1 MRLILNLVV
10 AFCFLPLMAATPATA
25 LTQGEAPTF
34 VPGQLVIG
42 WMPGDTAAVASREPA
57 TFDGDRT
64 APEWQAAAYAL
75 AARAGL
81 QVADVQ
87 PEYGM
92 ALLNVPPGQ
101 EEAEIARLRKLPW
114 VAYAEPNYVVRAAA
128 DAAYPNDPAFGDQ
141 WYMRR
146 VYAPEAWAVTFGS
159 LTLVVAVLDS
169 GVDRNH
175 PEFYRQFHD
184 PLLPGWDYVNGDNDP
199 NDDYGHGTHVTG
211 LIAAAANNRLGV
223 AGLAPNIKILPLK
236 VLDASGAGDFYNVAK
251 AIRRAADFRA
261 QVINLSLGGLVQ
273 FDEQQV
279 LQSAVDYAVARNVL
293 VVAAAGNCAQ
303 GGLGCGYP
311 NPMFYPAACNGV
323 FAVAA
328 SDHFDNWA
336 TYSNYKSYV
345 SLTAPGGLAEDALL
359 STVPGGYGFKYGTSM
374 ATALVSGAAA
384 LVWTMQPAASYQQVG
399 GILKDTADKV
409 GVNPLTG
416 QPLTYTNGRN
426 DYFGYGRLN
435 VGQAVRRA
443 HPPTLIPVTET
454 QEFLL
459 GGSVTQQTRRLT
471 LTNPSSQQV
480 QWRATVVRGNSWLN
494 SIPTSGS
501 AAYDSPGALM
511 LQVSSTARGPGLYF
525 GTVRVEPQPGGPNFA
540 SFDIEVQLHISS
552 VLRRTFLPVTPRDW
566 AAPEWFDPL
575 SDPSRQALGLTN
587 NEVRQL
593 RLPFPVSFYGVA
605 QTRIG
610 ISDNGVAI
618 LGQPRTYQMYPPEG
632 CLQTAAAPNDAI
644 YVLGLDWRPD
654 FGGQE
659 VYVHQPNA
667 DTYVITWYQMRRA
680 GNPEP
685 QTFQLVLRRDGQ
697 ITANYQAVEALSP
710 GIIGVENW
718 DGTVAQ
724 QIRCAGAGRV
734 VRSGEMVS
742 FSPVLPW

>member
-1 MRLILNLVV
+1 
-10 AFCFLPLMAATPATA
+10 
-25 LTQGEAPTF
+25 
-34 VPGQLVIG
+34 
-42 WMPGDTAAVASREPA
+42 
-57 TFDGDRT
+57 
-64 APEWQAAAYAL
+64 
-75 AARAGL
+75 
-81 QVADVQ
+81 
-87 PEYGM
+87 M

-101 EEAEIARLRKLPW
+101 EEAELARLRKLPW

-303 GGLGCGYP
+303 GGPGCGYP

-384 LVWTMQPAASYQQVG
+384 LVWTMQPAALSAG
-399 GILKDTADKV
+399 GWYPEGYCRQGGRQPADRPTAHIHRRPQRLLRLRSSQCGPGRAP
-409 GVNPLTG
+409 GVPAHADPRHG
-416 QPLTYTNGRN
+416 DAGIPP
-426 DYFGYGRLN
+426 GRL
-435 VGQAVRRA
+435 GDAADAAVDA
-443 HPPTLIPVTET
+443 DQPQQPT
-454 QEFLL
+454 
-459 GGSVTQQTRRLT
+459 GSV
-471 LTNPSSQQV
+471 
-480 QWRATVVRGNSWLN
+480 AG
-494 SIPTSGS
+494 
-501 AAYDSPGALM
+501 
-511 LQVSSTARGPGLYF
+511 
-525 GTVRVEPQPGGPNFA
+525 
-540 SFDIEVQLHISS
+540 H
-552 VLRRTFLPVTPRDW
+552 
-566 AAPEWFDPL
+566 
-575 SDPSRQALGLTN
+575 
-587 NEVRQL
+587 
-593 RLPFPVSFYGVA
+593 
-605 QTRIG
+605 
-610 ISDNGVAI
+610 
-618 LGQPRTYQMYPPEG
+618 
-632 CLQTAAAPNDAI
+632 
-644 YVLGLDWRPD
+644 
-654 FGGQE
+654 
-659 VYVHQPNA
+659 
-667 DTYVITWYQMRRA
+667 RRA
-680 GNPEP
+680 GQFMAKQHPHQRECGVRQP
-685 QTFQLVLRRDGQ
+685 RHPHVAGQFDRVRTRPVLRD
-697 ITANYQAVEALSP
+697 
-710 GIIGVENW
+710 
-718 DGTVAQ
+718 
-724 QIRCAGAGRV
+724 GAG
-734 VRSGEMVS
+734 
-742 FSPVLPW
+742 

>member
-1 MRLILNLVV
+1 MLPIRNLIVMLCL
-10 AFCFLPLMAATPATA
+10 LPLLTAVPATA
-25 LTQGEAPTF
+25 FAQDEGSTF
-34 VPGQLVIG
+34 VPGEIVIG
-42 WMPGDTAAVASREPA
+42 WVPDGSAAPAVRGAAV
-57 TFDGDRT
+57 FDVDRS
-64 APEWQAAAYAL
+64 APEWQAAVGEL

-87 PEYGM
+87 PEYGT
-92 ALLNVPPGQ
+92 ALLNVPAGR
-101 EEAEIARLRKLPW
+101 EEDEIARLRTLPW
-114 VAYAEPNYVVRAAA
+114 VAYAELNYVARASA
-128 DAAYPNDPAFGDQ
+128 DAVYPNDPTFGDQ
-141 WYMRR
+141 WHMRR
-146 VYAPEAWAVTFGS
+146 IYAPEAWAVTSGS
-159 LTLVVAVLDS
+159 STLVVAVLDS
-169 GVDRNH
+169 GVDSSH

-184 PLLPGWDYVNGDNDP
+184 PLLPGWDYINGDNNP

-251 AIRRAADFRA
+251 AIRRAADFGA
-261 QVINLSLGGLVQ
+261 QVMNLSLGGLVQ
-273 FDEQQV
+273 FAEQQT

-303 GGLGCGYP
+303 GGQGCGYP
-311 NPMFYPAACNGV
+311 NPMFYPAACTGA

-336 TYSNYKSYV
+336 AYSNYKPYV
-345 SLTAPGGLAEDALL
+345 SLAAPGGLAEDALL

-374 ATALVSGAAA
+374 ATALASGAAA

-409 GVNPLTG
+409 GANPLTG

-443 HPPTLIPVTET
+443 YPPTLTPIAET

-459 GGSVTQQTRRLT
+459 GGSLTQQSRL
-471 LTNPSSQQV
+471 LKLINPSSQQV

-501 AAYDSPGALM
+501 AAYNSAGALVM
-511 LQVSSTARGPGLYF
+511 QVSSAALGPGLYF
-525 GTVRVEPQPGGPNFA
+525 GTVRVEPQPSSISFA
-540 SFDIEVQLHISS
+540 SFDIEVQLHISNI
-552 VLRRTFLPVTPRDW
+552 LRRTFFPATTRDW
-566 AAPEWFDPL
+566 AASEWFDPL
-575 SDPSRQALGLTN
+575 SDPTRQALGLAN

-593 RLPFPVSFYGVA
+593 RLPFPISFYGVT

-610 ISDNGVAI
+610 ISDNGVVI

-644 YVLGLDWRPD
+644 YVLALDWRPD

-659 VYVHQPNA
+659 VYVHQPDA
-667 DTYVITWYQMRRA
+667 DMYVITWYQMRRA

-685 QTFQLVLRRDGQ
+685 QSFQLVLRGNGQ
-697 ITANYQAVEALSP
+697 ITANYQAVETLSP
-710 GIIGVENW
+710 GIVGVENW
-718 DGTVAQ
+718 DGTAAQ
-724 QIRCAGAGRV
+724 QIRCGGSGGPI
-734 VRSGEMVS
+734 RSGVTVV
-742 FSPVLPW
+742 FNPILPW